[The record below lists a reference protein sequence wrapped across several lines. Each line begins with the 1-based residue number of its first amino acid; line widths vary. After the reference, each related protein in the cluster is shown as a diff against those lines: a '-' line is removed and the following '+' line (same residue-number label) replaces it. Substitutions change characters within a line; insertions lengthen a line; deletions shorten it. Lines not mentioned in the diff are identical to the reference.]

1 MDPTLF
7 EIISFDSR
15 QIYKKAPIGT
25 AQPTPYELNKI
36 QHHLVGI
43 LEPDEECNAKKYS
56 TLAFQALKEIFDKK
70 KIPILTAGTGFYL
83 KAFLYGMFPAPKIN
97 SKTKEE
103 IKSLSIEDKW
113 DLLKEKD
120 PNSILTLNKN
130 DIYRVDRALEMVLTG
145 VKWSEASQ
153 RREGGI
159 LTLFPDLKIEG
170 FFIDWDRKEL
180 YKRIDQRC
188 KEMLSNGLFSEI
200 ETILNLYG
208 KDSPLFKSLG
218 FNFAL
223 DYIQRRKS
231 METFFGEF
239 SQSHRNYAKKQITWF
254 KKENL
259 LKHLSWELSLE
270 NIKYIEKRLINVN

>member
-1 MDPTLF
+1 
-7 EIISFDSR
+7 
-15 QIYKKAPIGT
+15 
-25 AQPTPYELNKI
+25 
-36 QHHLVGI
+36 VGI
-43 LEPDEECNAKKYS
+43 LEPNQECNAKEYS
-56 TLAFQALKEIFDKK
+56 ILALQAMQEILNKK

-83 KAFLYGMFPAPKIN
+83 KAFLYGMFPAPKID
-97 SKTKEE
+97 SQIKEE
-103 IKSLSIEDKW
+103 IKNLNWEDKW
-113 DLLKEKD
+113 LLLKEKD
-120 PNSILTLNKN
+120 PDSILTINKK
-130 DIYRVDRALEMVLTG
+130 DIYRVDRALEMILSG
-145 VKWSEASQ
+145 VKWTEASQ
-153 RREGGI
+153 QREGGI
-159 LTLFPDLKIEG
+159 LELFPDLKIEG
-170 FFIDWDRKEL
+170 FFIEWDRKEL

-188 KEMLSNGLFSEI
+188 RNMMANGLISEI
-200 ETILNLYG
+200 ETVLEFYG
-208 KDSPLFKSLG
+208 IDSPLFKSLG